1 MLFGI
6 ASFGVALFSL
16 WGLNSIPD
24 NIISINLSALSDN
37 ISWLTS
43 INSSKSYQNFF
54 TKKLGLRKET
64 NVIVVFAESLSPI
77 DSLRVGG
84 IHDNLPYFD
93 LIQKQGITF
102 TNFIN
107 NGCTSDTAHIGV
119 LMGIEPLKILWVQS
133 TSYSGYKSTT
143 DGLATFFNNQWYVST
158 FISSVD
164 LWFLNQRDFLANV
177 WFTHIIGEEK
187 FVNEKK
193 YVFDA
198 APDHVLYNKTL
209 ETVKQ
214 QKKPFFIALQT
225 ISFHKP
231 YDTPYGKN
239 QKDALRYADKSLFYF
254 YLQLKKTWFFNSGVL
269 VIVGDHRKMEPLEDK
284 EKEAF
289 SNDDDK
295 DFINQLD
302 AMITPE
308 SKKASENIKDLL
320 KKANG
325 EIKLTD
331 DDLKESK
338 PLGINTNELS
348 NDKKP
353 NALRDAQKETYE
365 LINTVNTLK
374 DTLLTLSPVLSEGKK
389 LMNMFESVKLN
400 Q

>member
-1 MLFGI
+1 MVKTKKNIINLDISKMNIQIKTKMLVAIVLMISVFVLLILFKNKLNINIYTEKVLVFLILYLLCLIISKNIVYSLFGSI
-6 ASFGVALFSL
+6 LLFL
-16 WGLNSIPD
+16 I
-24 NIISINLSALSDN
+24 INLM
-37 ISWLTS
+37 
-43 INSSKSYQNFF
+43 
-54 TKKLGLRKET
+54 
-64 NVIVVFAESLSPI
+64 
-77 DSLRVGG
+77 
-84 IHDNLPYFD
+84 
-93 LIQKQGITF
+93 
-102 TNFIN
+102 IN
-107 NGCTSDTAHIGV
+107 NKV
-119 LMGIEPLKILWVQS
+119 
-133 TSYSGYKSTT
+133 
-143 DGLATFFNNQWYVST
+143 
-158 FISSVD
+158 FI
-164 LWFLNQRDFLANV
+164 
-177 WFTHIIGEEK
+177 EK
-187 FVNEKK
+187 FENE
-193 YVFDA
+193 
-198 APDHVLYNKTL
+198 
-209 ETVKQ
+209 
-214 QKKPFFIALQT
+214 
-225 ISFHKP
+225 
-231 YDTPYGKN
+231 N
-239 QKDALRYADKSLFYF
+239 QDNENQDDDDELDED
-254 YLQLKKTWFFNSGVL
+254 V
-269 VIVGDHRKMEPLEDK
+269 DK

-331 DDLKESK
+331 DDIKESK